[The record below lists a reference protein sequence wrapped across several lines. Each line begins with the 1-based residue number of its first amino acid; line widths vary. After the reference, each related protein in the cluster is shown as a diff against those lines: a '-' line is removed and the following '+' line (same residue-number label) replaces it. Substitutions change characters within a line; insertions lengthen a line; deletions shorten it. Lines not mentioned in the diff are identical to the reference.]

1 MLRSNFSTFSIER
14 SFDNEMFRKQQDKTD
29 QTKYEIIND
38 VASKSAIDLM
48 TDSTF
53 VGNVAL
59 QRDLQKH
66 HNITKSTM
74 VSVLDD
80 NGRPK
85 EISIDTARQKNSKGL
100 LRRRETET
108 CSTLAS
114 AKAAIR
120 GPKKQTSKKK
130 SPVPTN
136 SDFIHN
142 KQSSYKIPT
151 IPNASNRKH
160 RNKLS
165 EVPIEFGT
173 TISEGTKIDGDF
185 TAAIEQSKYGLFF
198 PFLLSYFLVAF

>member
-1 MLRSNFSTFSIER
+1 
-14 SFDNEMFRKQQDKTD
+14 MFRKQQDKTD

-85 EISIDTARQKNSKGL
+85 EISIHMARQKNSKDL
-100 LRRRETET
+100 L
-108 CSTLAS
+108 C
-114 AKAAIR
+114 
-120 GPKKQTSKKK
+120 Q
-130 SPVPTN
+130 
-136 SDFIHN
+136 
-142 KQSSYKIPT
+142 
-151 IPNASNRKH
+151 
-160 RNKLS
+160 
-165 EVPIEFGT
+165 
-173 TISEGTKIDGDF
+173 
-185 TAAIEQSKYGLFF
+185 
-198 PFLLSYFLVAF
+198 